1 MGTHLE
7 ASLQHDMD
15 LIRSKVSEMSALCE
29 RAVTS
34 AVRAVVDQ
42 DRQSAYLVILR
53 DQQIDEL
60 EQQLDRLCLEF
71 LVRQQPAAG
80 HLRFAYA
87 AIKISTELERVG
99 DHAEAIVR
107 RVIRLSERK
116 TGHPPPEYQEMG
128 NASLAML
135 REATRAFVQQ
145 DAALAH
151 TTMQVE
157 QRVDKMRRALDGT
170 LLRMQRANELDLD
183 QFLLL
188 STISRRLERITDELR
203 DICAETIYMVTGDY
217 VKHKAPEVFRV
228 LFVDQHDHCR
238 SQMAYAIASS
248 LDLPRLLFTS
258 AGLDPRSIDPRLGP
272 FLAEKGLDLTYHRPK
287 SLDQVP
293 HLSHYH
299 VVVAFD
305 ESAYYALRFRR
316 TPTVCIDWPV
326 EDPSA
331 ATGTPEEI
339 HAAYERTYETIR
351 AQLLD
356 LIDAI
361 SSQEKP

>member
-1 MGTHLE
+1 MVTHLE

-15 LIRSKVSEMSALCE
+15 LIRSKVTEMSGQCE
-29 RAVTS
+29 RALTD
-34 AVRAVVDQ
+34 AVRALVTG

-107 RVIRLSERK
+107 RLIRLENRK
-116 TGHPPPEYQEMG
+116 TDLPYSHYEDMG
-128 NASLAML
+128 RASLNML
-135 REATRAFVQQ
+135 REATKAFVQQ
-145 DAALAH
+145 DVDLANE
-151 TTMQVE
+151 TMKVE
-157 QRVDKMRRALDGT
+157 RTVDRMRRALDTT
-170 LLRMQRANELDLD
+170 LLRAQRDGGLDLE

-188 STISRRLERITDELR
+188 STISRRLERISDEVR
-203 DICAETIYMVTGDY
+203 DICAETVYMCTGDY

-228 LFVDQHDHCR
+228 LFVDQHNHCR
-238 SQMAYAIASS
+238 SQMAEAIAGS
-248 LDLPRLLFTS
+248 LDLGRLLFAS
-258 AGLDPRSIDPRLGP
+258 AGLEPKSIDPALP
-272 FLAEKGLDLTYHRPK
+272 AFLTGKGLDISYHRPK

-293 HLSHYH
+293 NLSHYH

-326 EDPSA
+326 EDPSL

-339 HAAYERTYETIR
+339 HQAYERAFETIR

-356 LIDAI
+356 LVDAI
-361 SSQEKP
+361 SSQERT